1 MKHPK
6 LFLMHKAKKMVIL
19 DLTVRFL
26 GGSVN
31 KTKAIVMILSITG
44 AILFSYQ
51 NCGVEAP
58 QSLFDVTQKYQ
69 LPYEVKVD
77 QIAYMS
83 CSEQLN
89 VPNQKGVFFTF
100 RAGAYGP
107 NAGLRLSDTFLYE
120 TRRGDAE
127 DRAIKLGEEFVS
139 FNHRVLFSIR
149 KQADLSVSYLNATNG
164 QGIEEVDYDF
174 VFGDLGSTAM
184 SASLVALDET
194 EYMNYWAAGGISSD
208 AYMQGTMVFNSAETV
223 SANLRSF
230 LTNEGLLAVGF
241 AQPLDPSYL
250 LAPADYTAS
259 NTDTG
264 FVSPA
269 NQAFGTGLRMTF
281 KQPNPANWGYTLSTV
296 NNVPHVNLP
305 NRVLASVYEYDLA
318 QPQTIKSSW
327 SCPTELQL
335 RVVYPTDRNAND
347 PYFVP
352 PFSST
357 TRQLCPDVADPTV
370 AGGFTATDVANFQ
383 IARKSLP
390 VSDWKINWARKCVVP
405 KVYTLGSC
413 YGVDTGV
420 TPNVTRSPV
429 YDFTKSCNP
438 AINPACLHFVSI
450 CLRP

>member
-1 MKHPK
+1 
-6 LFLMHKAKKMVIL
+6 
-19 DLTVRFL
+19 
-26 GGSVN
+26 
-31 KTKAIVMILSITG
+31 LSIT
-44 AILFSYQ
+44 AAVLFSYQ

-58 QSLFDVTQKYQ
+58 QSLFDQVQKYQ

-89 VPNQKGVFFTF
+89 VPNQDGVFFTF

-120 TRRGDAE
+120 TRRGDPE
-127 DRAIKLGEEFVS
+127 NRAIKLAEEYVS

-184 SASLVALDET
+184 SASLVALADT
-194 EYMNYWAAGGISSD
+194 EYMNYWAAGGISQD
-208 AYMQGTMVFNSAETV
+208 AYMQGTMVFNSAESV

-230 LTNEGLLAVGF
+230 LTDEGLLAVGF
-241 AQPLDPSYL
+241 AQPLDPATL
-250 LAPADYTAS
+250 LTPADYTAS
-259 NTDTG
+259 TTNTSV
-264 FVSPA
+264 VSPA

-305 NRVLASVYEYDLA
+305 KRVLASVYEYDLS
-318 QPQTIKSSW
+318 QPQTIKSTW

-335 RVVYPTDRNAND
+335 RVVYPTDRNFND
-347 PYFVP
+347 PYPFVP
-352 PFSST
+352 A
-357 TRQLCPDVADPTV
+357 RQLCPDVADPTNP
-370 AGGFTATDVANFQ
+370 TDLANFQ
-383 IARKSLP
+383 IVRKSLP

-405 KVYTLGSC
+405 QVYTKGSC

-420 TPNVTRSPV
+420 TPTVARSPV
-429 YDFTKSCNP
+429 YDFTKSCDP